1 MLLYPAAIIIT
12 FFPIFIERI
21 LEIFDITSK
30 ALNTIDYANFCLN
43 GFLNSLIYGYF
54 SIIRKKKIKK
64 ELKASL
70 N

>member
-1 MLLYPAAIIIT
+1 MLLYPLAIIIT

-21 LEIFDITSK
+21 LEIFNITSK

-54 SIIRKKKIKK
+54 SIIRKRGKKSDSK
-64 ELKASL
+64 
-70 N
+70 